1 MTVILETP
9 RLRLRE
15 LQLDDAAFILDL
27 VNQPSWLRN
36 IGDKGVRTLAD
47 AENYIRTGP
56 MAMYARHGFGLYR
69 LELRDSGV
77 AIGMC
82 GLIKRDTLDD
92 VDVGYALHPD
102 YWRQGYAS
110 EAVTATLAW
119 GHARFGLQRIVA
131 IVSPHN
137 EESIRVLERAGFAF
151 EKMIQMSPDAEPIKF
166 FGRNFAD

>member
-9 RLRLRE
+9 RLRVRE

-82 GLIKRDTLDD
+82 GLIKRDNLDD

-119 GHARFGLQRIVA
+119 GHTRFGLRRIVA

>member
-82 GLIKRDTLDD
+82 GLIKRDNLDD

-110 EAVTATLAW
+110 EAVSATLAW
-119 GHARFGLQRIVA
+119 GNARFGLQRIVA